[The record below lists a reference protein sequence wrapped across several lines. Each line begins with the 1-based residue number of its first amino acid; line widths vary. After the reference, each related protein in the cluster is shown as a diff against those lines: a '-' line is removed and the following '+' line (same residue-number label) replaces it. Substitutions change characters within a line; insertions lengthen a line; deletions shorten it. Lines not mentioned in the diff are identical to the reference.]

1 MLKVIVIYCF
11 NCGYTSIISGLSI
24 DLLYNYY
31 RDGFNKAIDNMPED
45 F

>member
-1 MLKVIVIYCF
+1 MLKVTVIYCF
-11 NCGYTSIISGLSI
+11 NCGYISIISELSI

-31 RDGFNKAIDNMPED
+31 RDGFNKAIDNIPED